1 MPSKLKKAIGAVKDQ
16 TSISLA
22 KVSNTSSAN
31 LEVTVLKATSH
42 DVVPIEDKYVQ
53 EILTLISSNKS
64 YASSCAQAIARRIG
78 KTRDWIVAL
87 KSLML
92 VLRIFQDGD
101 PYFPIEVLHA
111 MKRGAK
117 ILNLS
122 NFRDDSNSCPWDF
135 TAFVRTFAL
144 YLDER
149 LDCFLTGKLQRRF
162 TYQRDQEYNSSRRSR
177 RSNDNVGVVRDMKP
191 AMLLDRIHY
200 WQKLLDRAMGTTPT
214 GPARTNRLV
223 LISLY
228 AIVQETY
235 DLYRDISDGLAL
247 LLDSFFQLQYQSCV
261 NAFHACVKASKQFE
275 ELSAFYGTCKS
286 LGVGRTSEYPS
297 VQKISEELLETLQEF
312 LKDQASFPSRS
323 PPTHLLA
330 KGSKDKGLSLEQSEF
345 PSPEQFETASEKGS
359 AFSSAC
365 TSLEDLM
372 SVCDQNGNVS
382 PSWSVEQEFYNSEEQ
397 PEKRAEDGLAR
408 RRNENGSN
416 ESLPESFDLVSFDG
430 FPPQPDQIKQEELV
444 GVDDQEGA
452 KQGWELVLFES
463 AINQTPLQ
471 TSSPTPPIDSS
482 NLDSLFQ
489 NSSVPQHNYNPF
501 LDDPIPIDSFAASSN
516 PSAIAS
522 NGFENLGEDDLFSFH
537 FAMLAV
543 APTFPEQ
550 NLKETTIFGANNSNE
565 SADVTTFSAQNSN
578 NSTMAL
584 AFSAPSPKE
593 SEMSPRLWPRRAN
606 ESTTMAPAFC
616 AQSQR
621 EMRIAPTFCVQRPKE
636 NTILMPPP
644 TFHARDTNGRAISPT
659 SCAQNPQESRMP
671 PNFNESVA
679 PTFRAQNRSDT
690 TMAPTFSAVARDNE
704 SVLPTF
710 GASNRSDMAM
720 APTSWAHNR
729 SDTAMAPTF
738 SAVARDNE
746 SLVPTFGASNRS
758 DMAMALKSWAHNRS
772 DTAMAPTFSAVAR
785 DNESVMPTF
794 GASNRSD
801 MAMALTSWAHNR
813 SDTAMAPTF
822 QADEPNEFTA
832 APTFFARSEMKTRG
846 ALPNVENNDPFA
858 TFFSKVTTPSEP
870 MCNGLVNQESLLHQQ
885 RLWLEQQ
892 NKIIAKH
899 MS

>member
-1 MPSKLKKAIGAVKDQ
+1 MA
-16 TSISLA
+16 
-22 KVSNTSSAN
+22 
-31 LEVTVLKATSH
+31 
-42 DVVPIEDKYVQ
+42 
-53 EILTLISSNKS
+53 
-64 YASSCAQAIARRIG
+64 
-78 KTRDWIVAL
+78 
-87 KSLML
+87 
-92 VLRIFQDGD
+92 
-101 PYFPIEVLHA
+101 
-111 MKRGAK
+111 
-117 ILNLS
+117 
-122 NFRDDSNSCPWDF
+122 
-135 TAFVRTFAL
+135 
-144 YLDER
+144 
-149 LDCFLTGKLQRRF
+149 
-162 TYQRDQEYNSSRRSR
+162 
-177 RSNDNVGVVRDMKP
+177 
-191 AMLLDRIHY
+191 
-200 WQKLLDRAMGTTPT
+200 TTPT
-214 GPARTNRLV
+214 GAARTNRLV

-297 VQKISEELLETLQEF
+297 VQKISDELLETLQEF

-323 PPTHLLA
+323 PPTHLTA
-330 KGSKDKGLSLEQSEF
+330 KGSKNKGLSLEQSEF
-345 PSPEQFETASEKGS
+345 PSSEQFETASEKGS
-359 AFSSAC
+359 AFGSAC

-397 PEKRAEDGLAR
+397 LEKLAEDGLAR
-408 RRNENGSN
+408 GRNENGSN
-416 ESLPESFDLVSFDG
+416 QTLPESFDLVSFDG
-430 FPPQPDQIKQEELV
+430 FPPQSQPQPQPQLDQIRQEELV
-444 GVDDQEGA
+444 GVDDQEGP

-463 AINQTPLQ
+463 ANNQTPLQ

-489 NSSVPQHNYNPF
+489 NSAMPQHNYNPF
-501 LDDPIPIDSFAASSN
+501 LDDPIPFDSFAASSN
-516 PSAIAS
+516 PSATAS
-522 NGFENLGEDDLFSFH
+522 NGFGNLGEDDLFLFPSTMM
-537 FAMLAV
+537 AM

-550 NLKETTIFGANNSNE
+550 NLKETTTFGANNSNE
-565 SADVTTFSAQNSN
+565 SADVTTFPAQNSN

-584 AFSAPSPKE
+584 TFSAQSPKV

-606 ESTTMAPAFC
+606 ESTTMAPTFC

-621 EMRIAPTFCVQRPKE
+621 EMTIAPAFCAQSEREMTIAPTFCVRSTNEVGERSPKE

-644 TFHARDTNGRAISPT
+644 TFHARDTNGSVISPT
-659 SCAQNPQESRMP
+659 FCAQNPRESRMP
-671 PNFNESVA
+671 PNFNESAA
-679 PTFRAQNRSDT
+679 PTFRAQNRNDT
-690 TMAPTFSAVARDNE
+690 TMAPTFTAVAHDNE
-704 SVLPTF
+704 SVVPTY
-710 GASNRSDMAM
+710 GV
-720 APTSWAHNR
+720 HNR

-738 SAVARDNE
+738 
-746 SLVPTFGASNRS
+746 G
-758 DMAMALKSWAHNRS
+758 
-772 DTAMAPTFSAVAR
+772 
-785 DNESVMPTF
+785 
-794 GASNRSD
+794 
-801 MAMALTSWAHNR
+801 AHNR

-832 APTFFARSEMKTRG
+832 APTFFARSAMKTRG
-846 ALPNVENNDPFA
+846 AFPNVENNDPFA

>member
-22 KVSNTSSAN
+22 KVSANTNSAN

-117 ILNLS
+117 ILNLY

-162 TYQRDQEYNSSRRSR
+162 TYQRDQEYNSGRRSR
-177 RSNDNVGVVRDMKP
+177 RSNDPVAVVRDMKP

-200 WQKLLDRAMGTTPT
+200 WQKLLDRAMATTPT
-214 GPARTNRLV
+214 GAARTNRLV

-323 PPTHLLA
+323 PPTHLTA
-330 KGSKDKGLSLEQSEF
+330 KGSKNKGLSLEQSEF
-345 PSPEQFETASEKGS
+345 PSSEQFETASEKGS
-359 AFSSAC
+359 AFGSAC

-397 PEKRAEDGLAR
+397 PEKLAEDGLAR
-408 RRNENGSN
+408 GRNENGSN
-416 ESLPESFDLVSFDG
+416 QSLPESFDLVSFDG
-430 FPPQPDQIKQEELV
+430 FPPQPQPQPQPQLDQIRQEELV
-444 GVDDQEGA
+444 GVDDQEGP

-463 AINQTPLQ
+463 ANNQTPLQ

-489 NSSVPQHNYNPF
+489 NSSMPQHNYNPF
-501 LDDPIPIDSFAASSN
+501 LDDPIPCDSFAASSN
-516 PSAIAS
+516 PSATAS
-522 NGFENLGEDDLFSFH
+522 NGFGNLGEDDLFLFPST
-537 FAMLAV
+537 MMAV

-550 NLKETTIFGANNSNE
+550 NLKETTTFGANNSNE
-565 SADVTTFSAQNSN
+565 SADVTTFPAQNSN
-578 NSTMAL
+578 NLTMAL
-584 AFSAPSPKE
+584 TFSAQSPKV

-606 ESTTMAPAFC
+606 GSTTMAPTFSAQSQREMTIAPAFC

-621 EMRIAPTFCVQRPKE
+621 EMTIAPTFCVRSTNEVGERSPKE

-644 TFHARDTNGRAISPT
+644 TFHARDTNGSAISPT
-659 SCAQNPQESRMP
+659 FCAQNPRESRMP
-671 PNFNESVA
+671 PNFNESAA
-679 PTFRAQNRSDT
+679 PTFRAQNRNDT
-690 TMAPTFSAVARDNE
+690 TMAPTFTAVAHDNE
-704 SVLPTF
+704 SVVPTY
-710 GASNRSDMAM
+710 GV
-720 APTSWAHNR
+720 HNR

-738 SAVARDNE
+738 
-746 SLVPTFGASNRS
+746 G
-758 DMAMALKSWAHNRS
+758 
-772 DTAMAPTFSAVAR
+772 
-785 DNESVMPTF
+785 
-794 GASNRSD
+794 
-801 MAMALTSWAHNR
+801 AHNR

-832 APTFFARSEMKTRG
+832 APTFFARSSMKTRG
-846 ALPNVENNDPFA
+846 AFPNVENNDPFA

-870 MCNGLVNQESLLHQQ
+870 TCNGLVNQESLLHQQ

>member
-22 KVSNTSSAN
+22 KVSANTNSAN

-117 ILNLS
+117 ILNLY

-162 TYQRDQEYNSSRRSR
+162 TYQRDQEYNSGRRSR
-177 RSNDNVGVVRDMKP
+177 RSNDPVAVVRDMKP

-200 WQKLLDRAMGTTPT
+200 WQKLLDRAMATTPT
-214 GPARTNRLV
+214 GAARTNRLV

-323 PPTHLLA
+323 PPTHLTT
-330 KGSKDKGLSLEQSEF
+330 KGSKNKGLSLEQSEF
-345 PSPEQFETASEKGS
+345 PSSEQFETASEKGS

-397 PEKRAEDGLAR
+397 PEKPAEDGLAR

-416 ESLPESFDLVSFDG
+416 QSLPESFDLVSFDG
-430 FPPQPDQIKQEELV
+430 FPPQSQPQPQPQPDQIRQEELV
-444 GVDDQEGA
+444 GVDDQEGP

-463 AINQTPLQ
+463 ANNQTPLQ

-482 NLDSLFQ
+482 NLDSLFR

-501 LDDPIPIDSFAASSN
+501 LDDPIPFDSFAASSN
-516 PSAIAS
+516 PSATAS
-522 NGFENLGEDDLFSFH
+522 NGFGNLGEDDLFLFH
-537 FAMLAV
+537 STMMAV

-550 NLKETTIFGANNSNE
+550 NLKETTTFGANNSNE
-565 SADVTTFSAQNSN
+565 RGDVTTFPVNNSN

-584 AFSAPSPKE
+584 TFSAQSPKE
-593 SEMSPRLWPRRAN
+593 SEMSPRLWPRHAN

-621 EMRIAPTFCVQRPKE
+621 EMTTAPTFCAQSQREMTIAPTFCVRRINEVGEQSPKE

-644 TFHARDTNGRAISPT
+644 TFHARNTNGSAISPT
-659 SCAQNPQESRMP
+659 FCAQNPRESRMP

-679 PTFRAQNRSDT
+679 PTFRTQNRNDT
-690 TMAPTFSAVARDNE
+690 TMAPTFTAVARDNE
-704 SVLPTF
+704 SVVPTY
-710 GASNRSDMAM
+710 GVHNRSDM
-720 APTSWAHNR
+720 
-729 SDTAMAPTF
+729 
-738 SAVARDNE
+738 
-746 SLVPTFGASNRS
+746 
-758 DMAMALKSWAHNRS
+758 
-772 DTAMAPTFSAVAR
+772 
-785 DNESVMPTF
+785 
-794 GASNRSD
+794 
-801 MAMALTSWAHNR
+801 
-813 SDTAMAPTF
+813 AMAPTF